1 MEKIKG
7 HERVIHQNNIVSAT
21 QDRSLLREQGREKRK
36 KKKELTQQQRDT
48 EFAREKDKVLL
59 PIL

>member
-7 HERVIHQNNIVSAT
+7 HERAIHQNNIVSAV
-21 QDRSLLREQGREKRK
+21 QDRLLLREQGREKRK
-36 KKKELTQQQRDT
+36 EKNLTWQQRES

-59 PIL
+59 PI